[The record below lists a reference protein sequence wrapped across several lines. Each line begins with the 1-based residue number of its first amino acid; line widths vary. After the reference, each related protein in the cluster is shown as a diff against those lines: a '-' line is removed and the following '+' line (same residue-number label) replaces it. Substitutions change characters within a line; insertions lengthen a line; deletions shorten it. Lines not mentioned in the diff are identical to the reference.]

1 MNELKVGMIVQ
12 LKSGGPQMTVV
23 KIDPKYEGSIF
34 CRWYSGDKFE
44 REGFPP
50 EALEI
55 IKEEQE
61 E

>member
-1 MNELKVGMIVQ
+1 MDEFKLGIIVQ
-12 LKSGGPQMTVV
+12 LKSGGPEMTVV
-23 KIDPKYEGSIF
+23 KIDSKYEGSIF

-44 REGFPP
+44 KESFPP
-50 EALEI
+50 ESLMI